1 MGTIRGCSYVEGKE
15 LGAGELQTKQN
26 PTIKKQKTEVKGEPG
41 RGLVA
46 ECLPGTQ
53 GLWAHLQHHPNQEEL
68 FVFEKQ

>member
-41 RGLVA
+41 ARLSGRVFAWYSGALGPSPA
-46 ECLPGTQ
+46 PPKPG
-53 GLWAHLQHHPNQEEL
+53 G
-68 FVFEKQ
+68 VICI